1 MTTIRRIDALK
12 YACKLAWDKF
22 YAEDD
27 RLYPMLQ
34 TNVITRAQ
42 YDEVL
47 KPMREHAHA
56 LNTIYRT
63 ELESLELGNT
73 DNDFVD

>member
-1 MTTIRRIDALK
+1 MTTISRIDALK

-27 RLYPMLQ
+27 KLYPMLQ
-34 TNVITRAQ
+34 TNVITREQ
-42 YDEVL
+42 YDSVL
-47 KPMREHAHA
+47 NPIREHART
-56 LNTIYRT
+56 LNTMYRA